1 MERLEYI
8 NQIKTLQAD
17 NRHLL
22 DLIETLK
29 LTLDSVSASNR
40 RNEELVKRLTAQIE
54 ELRRMVKNLED
65 RNRRHNK
72 NTFGQKTHKA
82 SKHSIDWNPNMQLFV
97 SPHAPLMIVGN
108 PWRVAE
114 MSEIETK
121 KHGQ

>member
-40 RNEELVKRLTAQIE
+40 RNEELVKKLTAQIE
-54 ELRRMVKNLED
+54 DLQRMVKNLEE
-65 RNRRHNK
+65 
-72 NTFGQKTHKA
+72 GQA
-82 SKHSIDWNPNMQLFV
+82 QAVP
-97 SPHAPLMIVGN
+97 SP
-108 PWRVAE
+108 
-114 MSEIETK
+114 
-121 KHGQ
+121 Q

>member
-40 RNEELVKRLTAQIE
+40 RNEELVKKLTAQIE
-54 ELRRMVKNLED
+54 DLQRMVKKLEG
-65 RNRRHNK
+65 
-72 NTFGQKTHKA
+72 GQA
-82 SKHSIDWNPNMQLFV
+82 QAVP
-97 SPHAPLMIVGN
+97 SP
-108 PWRVAE
+108 
-114 MSEIETK
+114 
-121 KHGQ
+121 Q